1 MERPYKV
8 FGYPYIPI
16 IAILGLMGLFV
27 ATLIQS
33 FVPSMIGLGVLL
45 VAFIVYQFILKK
57 NKA

>member
-1 MERPYKV
+1 
-8 FGYPYIPI
+8 
-16 IAILGLMGLFV
+16 MGLFV